1 MRLSPLADVHP
12 RVLPPAHDSRRDT
25 APSSSRV
32 SPRGDSVEPPVSP
45 SKSHREDERLVA
57 LIRAGDHAAFETV
70 FRLHAAPLCTFATQL
85 LHARERAADLVHDVF
100 LSVWRNR
107 EQLQIR
113 ESLQAY
119 LYRAVR
125 NRALDLIARERVS
138 DRWQAEHVDG
148 QGITAEPFATPSIDR
163 EIDAKSLTSLLEESL
178 QLLPAR
184 RRQIFLLRWKEEL
197 SYAEI
202 AQLLD
207 ISPRT
212 VEVQMRRALQL
223 LRAHLAPFLS

>member
-1 MRLSPLADVHP
+1 MRVSRLADAYP
-12 RVLPPAHDSRRDT
+12 RIPTAAQHGARDSVR
-25 APSSSRV
+25 ASNAV
-32 SPRGDSVEPPVSP
+32 APRGDGDESPVSP
-45 SKSHREDERLVA
+45 AKSHLEDERLVA

-70 FRLHAAPLCTFATQL
+70 FRLHAAALCTFATQL
-85 LHARERAADLVHDVF
+85 LHAREQAADLVHDVF

-138 DRWQAEHVDG
+138 DRWQARHADVEG
-148 QGITAEPFATPSIDR
+148 GTPETSAAPSIDR
-163 EIDAKSLTSLLEESL
+163 EIDARSLTSLLEQSL

-202 AQLLD
+202 AELLD